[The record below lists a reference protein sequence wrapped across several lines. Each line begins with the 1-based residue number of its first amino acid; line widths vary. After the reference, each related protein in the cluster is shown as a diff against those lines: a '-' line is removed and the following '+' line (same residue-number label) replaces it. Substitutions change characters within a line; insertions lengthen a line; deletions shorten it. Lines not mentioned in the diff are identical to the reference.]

1 MLPLYYAMAAPFI
14 NAVPTNLETN
24 AGEKTSAQSQSGI
37 VNTQWTVDN
46 TDKSQQYEIDYQ
58 QQDSSVL
65 YAPMS
70 TTYTVPII
78 TISGS
83 QVKDTGNT
91 GYANP
96 TTFTPSVTQS
106 ASAAHSDTEEQGI
119 NLTEII
125 IPVAVVGGIAAL
137 GYALITTLGGK

>member
-1 MLPLYYAMAAPFI
+1 MLPLFQAMVSPFI
-14 NAVPTNLETN
+14 NTVPVNLETN
-24 AGEKTSAQSQSGI
+24 AGEKITTPTGGLISWA
-37 VNTQWTVDN
+37 VDN

-65 YAPMS
+65 YAPVS

-106 ASAAHSDTEEQGI
+106 ASAAHSDTEEQGV

-125 IPVAVVGGIAAL
+125 IPVAVVGGVAAL
-137 GYALITTLGGK
+137 GYALITTFGGK

>member
-1 MLPLYYAMAAPFI
+1 MLGAFTNFI
-14 NAVPTNLETN
+14 PASLETN
-24 AGEKTSAQSQSGI
+24 AGEKVTGATGLVSW
-37 VNTQWTVDN
+37 NVDN

-58 QQDSSVL
+58 KEDSTVVYSPV
-65 YAPMS
+65 S

-125 IPVAVVGGIAAL
+125 IPVAVVGGVAAL